1 MEKEEIKNLIT
12 GILLKD
18 TLIGLLLKRTWIYA
32 DPNLPLPAGTDGLR
46 IYINPRLFDRY
57 DTEKKMTI
65 LAHEIMHI
73 VQKHPLRQKQILQKL
88 QKDGADVQEFQ
99 PLINIVA
106 DAKANQYL
114 SENFVIPERMVTP
127 ERITKL
133 FHVKNVERKSF
144 EEVFDEIYK
153 RLRNSPRLPKIPK
166 VPADI
171 SVKGQG
177 DSQGG
182 QQNEDKEQD
191 ENKEGNKGQNQRDQK
206 QGEDKNGEQS
216 KSENKEGNGGQGEQ
230 NQETN
235 DKKAKKTQKLEV
247 LNEGDKEDLESN
259 LEDLEKRIEKKI
271 VEATTSLR
279 LIGKEPGDAER
290 LVSEIL
296 KPKVDWRKLLS
307 SAITK
312 GLGRKVRRTWSRP
325 SRKSPLFPGKD
336 LLKNDEVIVLVDTS
350 GSIQHNELQQFLGEI
365 YAIAKD
371 ASKITVIP
379 WDAKAYEP
387 ITIKRYS
394 DIKSI
399 KLRGGGGT
407 CIAPALELFEKNYK
421 NANVLVIF
429 SDWDI
434 GDLFDV
440 KVQRMLKAYA
450 NKIIA
455 VTVADSPPSFLKSI
469 KIS

>member
-73 VQKHPLRQKQILQKL
+73 VQKHPVRQKQILQKL
-88 QKDGADVQEFQ
+88 QKDGVEISRFQ

-133 FHVKNVERKSF
+133 FHIKNFERKSF

-153 RLRNSPRLPKIPK
+153 RLQNTSQLPKMPK

-182 QQNEDKEQD
+182 QQD
-191 ENKEGNKGQNQRDQK
+191 ENKEGNKGQSQRDQK
-206 QGEDKNGEQS
+206 QGEDKNGRQN
-216 KSENKEGNGGQGEQ
+216 KSENKEGNGDQGNGEQ

-235 DKKAKKTQKLEV
+235 DKKAKKTKGLEV

-259 LEDLEKRIEKKI
+259 DLEKRIEKKV
-271 VEATTSLR
+271 VEVTTSLR

-290 LVSEIL
+290 LISEIL

-336 LLKNDEVIVLVDTS
+336 LLKNNEVVVLVDTS
-350 GSIQHNELQQFLGEI
+350 GSIQRNELQQFLGEI

-387 ITIKRYS
+387 IAIKRYS

-407 CIAPALELFEKNYK
+407 RIAPALELFEKNYK